1 MSERPGFSL
10 IIGYASDM
18 GTAEYIAMQLADA
31 VKAVGIDVTET
42 ELNDLSLD
50 EVAAATHFI
59 VVASTFGEGEV
70 PDNGN
75 VFWEELA
82 ATGTRFDGLGYA
94 VLALGD
100 SSYELFCNAGRIF
113 DTRLAELGA
122 HSLTERV
129 EYDCYRE
136 GDAKAWIADMAKMIE
151 EASTTAT
158 GHTATAPVTPRP
170 TTIRN
175 TTPWTD
181 ANPFTATA
189 AVNRLLTATESDK
202 EVRHIELDLSDSGIT
217 YEAGDS
223 VAVHP
228 LNSPGLVEAILA
240 KLGVDDT
247 YLVAGAERPLGELLA
262 GHLEICT
269 PSRALQA
276 LVAARTEDAEAAA
289 ALNSSDPA
297 VVSAWLY
304 GRDVLDLLELA
315 DLTVDEVLETLRP
328 LQFRDYSI
336 ASSPLAHPGQ
346 LHLTVATV
354 RFTCRDR
361 DRGGVA
367 STFLA
372 DRGQAVRIHL
382 RPNHNFRLPAPD
394 VPIIMIG
401 PGTGIAPFRAF
412 LHERQASAA
421 PGKSWLFFGDRHRAT
436 SFLYG
441 DELSGFVE
449 SGVLTR
455 LDLAFSR
462 ESDGPKTYVQHRMK
476 ENAPEFFAWLQ
487 DGAHLYV
494 CGDADRM
501 AKDVDRALHEIVAEA
516 GGMDAAAAHSY
527 VNELI
532 KAHRYVRDV
541 Y

>member
-1 MSERPGFSL
+1 
-10 IIGYASDM
+10 M

-31 VKAVGIDVTET
+31 CKAAGVDVTET

-50 EVAAATHFI
+50 DLAAASHFI

-70 PDNGN
+70 PDNGT
-75 VFWEELA
+75 VFWEELSVSKA
-82 ATGTRFDGLGYA
+82 RLDHVAYA
-94 VLALGD
+94 VLAIGD
-100 SSYELFCNAGRIF
+100 SSYELFCNAGRLF
-113 DTRLAELGA
+113 DARLAELGA
-122 HSLTERV
+122 RPLADRI
-129 EYDCYRE
+129 EYDCYHE
-136 GDAKAWIADMAKMIE
+136 GDAREWIADIAKMIE
-151 EASTTAT
+151 AASTAAP
-158 GHTATAPVTPRP
+158 GHTAAAVPMAPRP
-170 TTIRN
+170 TPTRN
-175 TTPWTD
+175 TTRWTD
-181 ANPFTATA
+181 ANPYMATA
-189 AVNRLLTATESDK
+189 VVNRLLTATDSDK
-202 EVRHIELDLSDSGIT
+202 EVRHIELDLGDSGIT

-228 LNSPGLVEAILA
+228 INSPDLVAALLA
-240 KLGVDDT
+240 KLGVDAAFAP
-247 YLVAGAERPLGELLA
+247 AGGERPLDDLLTNE
-262 GHLEICT
+262 LEICT

-276 LVAARTEDAEAAA
+276 LIAARTDNAEAAA

-297 VVSAWLY
+297 AVSAWLY
-304 GRDVLDLLELA
+304 GRDVLDLLDLAELTPEE
-315 DLTVDEVLETLRP
+315 LLEVLRP

-336 ASSPLAHPGQ
+336 ASSPQVHPDQ

-354 RFTCRDR
+354 RYRYRER

-372 DRGQAVRIHL
+372 DKVSGGQAVRIHL

-412 LHERQASAA
+412 LHERQAIAA
-421 PGKSWLFFGDRHRAT
+421 PGKSWLFFGDRRRAT
-436 SFLYG
+436 DFLYG
-441 DELSGFVE
+441 DELSEFVE
-449 SGVLTR
+449 SGALTR

-462 ESDGPKTYVQHRMK
+462 EQDSPKTYVQHRMK
-476 ENAPEFFAWLQ
+476 DNAAELFSWLQ

-501 AKDVDRALHEIVAEA
+501 AKDVDRTLHEIVADA
-516 GGMDAAAAHSY
+516 GGMDAAGAHAY